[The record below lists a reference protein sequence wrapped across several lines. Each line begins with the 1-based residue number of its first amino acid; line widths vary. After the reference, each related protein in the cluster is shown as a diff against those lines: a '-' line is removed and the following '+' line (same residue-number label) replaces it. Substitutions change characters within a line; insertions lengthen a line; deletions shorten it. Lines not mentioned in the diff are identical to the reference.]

1 MGSAARLGARP
12 MEFITLLAPLGVI
25 VFEETAHSAGS
36 SVVERKKIFVLV
48 VVVDDD
54 VRGRALAPG

>member
-1 MGSAARLGARP
+1 